1 MTPCALETFLNP
13 AFTSLSAASLLFL
26 PVLQTVT
33 TSLSFHALKCSACF
47 SISANGILIAC
58 FTCPSLYS
66 LASLTSITRYFSFS
80 LSSFSILFNSSPFSS
95 FTATVPLLLLE
106 LLFEA
111 EEQPAK
117 DKDNTAAILTTNN
130 LLYFIILTPLLLLS
144 YIV

>member
-1 MTPCALETFLNP
+1 ML
-13 AFTSLSAASLLFL
+13 
-26 PVLQTVT
+26 
-33 TSLSFHALKCSACF
+33 
-47 SISANGILIAC
+47 
-58 FTCPSLYS
+58 
-66 LASLTSITRYFSFS
+66 